1 MKKKKNEMYICCICG
16 KDIYPD
22 EAQEYV
28 KTRRGTEIRFH
39 RACVRRRGNGGNS

>member
-1 MKKKKNEMYICCICG
+1 MKKKNEMYICCICG

-22 EAQEYV
+22 ETQEYV

>member
-1 MKKKKNEMYICCICG
+1 MKKKNEMYICCICG

-28 KTRRGTEIRFH
+28 KTGRGTEIRFH